1 MATYEVTLRDV
12 ADSVA
17 KLGERVDKLGER
29 VDGRMDALA
38 SQITD
43 LRSELSD
50 LRSDVTGL
58 RGEWRLAKWVL
69 AVFGAPALG
78 SRHLHHRPR
87 HQFVGLI
94 PPSAF
99 LVH

>member
-1 MATYEVTLRDV
+1 MMGRRWAMATYEVTLRDV

-17 KLGERVDKLGER
+17 KLGER

-50 LRSDVTGL
+50 LRSDVAGL

-69 AVFGAPALG
+69 AVFGAPAWAAVIYTIVRDI
-78 SRHLHHRPR
+78 SS
-87 HQFVGLI
+87 
-94 PPSAF
+94 SA
-99 LVH
+99 